1 MAQLALFYLFSGTL
15 IGASFMVILGRNPVH
30 CVLYLILAFINAAGL
45 FLLAGAEL
53 LAMIMIIVYVG
64 AVAVLFLFVVMML
77 DIDFRELSRGIAK
90 YGLIGAL
97 VGLILAGELI
107 TVGVLWVSNPQNHK
121 GEAHKILDTTTNA
134 HAIGQI
140 LYTDYFYAF
149 QLSGIILLVA
159 MVGAIILT
167 LRVRSSAR
175 HQNYREQLKRT
186 KANSLEMVQ
195 VAPGV
200 GIAKTEANEKNSGVR

>member
-1 MAQLALFYLFSGTL
+1 MVQLALFYLFSGTL
-15 IGASFMVILGRNPVH
+15 IGASLMVVLGRNPVH
-30 CVLYLILAFINAAGL
+30 CVLYLILAFLNAAGL

-77 DIDFRELSRGIAK
+77 DIDFRDLSKGIAK
-90 YGLIGAL
+90 YGLMGAI

-107 TVGVLWVSNPQNHK
+107 TVGVLWMSNPQ
-121 GEAHKILDTTTNA
+121 AQTQSVIASTTNA
-134 HAIGQI
+134 HAIGRV

-149 QLSGIILLVA
+149 QLSGVILLVA

-167 LRVRSSAR
+167 LRVRTSAR
-175 HQNYREQLKRT
+175 HQIYREQLKRT
-186 KANSLEMVQ
+186 PANSLEMVH
-195 VAPGV
+195 VEPRV
-200 GIAKTEANEKNSGVR
+200 GIVALDNNDKNPGSRL